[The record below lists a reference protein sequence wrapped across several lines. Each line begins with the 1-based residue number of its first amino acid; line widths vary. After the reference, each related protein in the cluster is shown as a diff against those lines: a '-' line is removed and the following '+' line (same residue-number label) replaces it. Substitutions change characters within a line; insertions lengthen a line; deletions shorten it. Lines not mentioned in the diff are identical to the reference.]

1 MALCDRLRLMYFGN
15 LWQDWSEFVPA
26 DLGIYRYESVEF
38 SADSRGFRLRAD
50 VDAYLHLFD
59 CRQRF
64 DLGEPLEELLA
75 GLPGEPYANPWLEGR
90 RVKLLFQFAQHC
102 ESSGISTWP
111 SGSIAN
117 PATPAR
123 ACGRFAAWNAASASP
138 KPMHWRGRPAVRRK
152 ATPNA
157 RAWPDC
163 CRACKGRLGLPRQAR
178 AAAPEIDRLDLC
190 LAYPSE
196 PCSVEWAV
204 REHLEE
210 PDCAVHYVENGLDQF
225 AVRTALLGG
234 DLRRHSRSVLPS
246 LPQRAA
252 DLHSADFRQRR
263 AALFEA
269 CLGRLEDGSYRDAIR
284 CRYRD
289 KFGPAVALRLLGTAW
304 RGTARTGARL
314 PTGGPPARLV
324 RTPAGGY
331 PGNRAGLPDLIQF
344 WPAQRRYRMVEVKG
358 PGDRLQDNQLRWL
371 QILPRAGDAGGGLPR
386 ALAFR

>member
-1 MALCDRLRLMYFGN
+1 
-15 LWQDWSEFVPA
+15 
-26 DLGIYRYESVEF
+26 
-38 SADSRGFRLRAD
+38 
-50 VDAYLHLFD
+50 AYLHLFD

-102 ESSGISTWP
+102 EKQRDFDLAQRLYRQSSHPG
-111 SGSIAN
+111 
-117 PATPAR
+117 AR
-123 ACGRFAAWNAASASP
+123 LRAIRSLERGERFAEAHALAREASCAPESDAE
-138 KPMHWRGRPAVRRK
+138 RQGL
-152 ATPNA
+152 A
-157 RAWPDC
+157 RLLP
-163 CRACKGRLGLPRQAR
+163 RLQSKLGLPRQAR

-210 PDCAVHYVENGLDQF
+210 PDCAVHYVENGLINSLFGLLCWEAIF
-225 AVRTALLGG
+225 AAIPGAFFHPF
-234 DLRRHSRSVLPS
+234 HSAP
-246 LPQRAA
+246 A

-289 KFGPAVALRLLGTAW
+289 KFGLQSPFVYWELLGEELLEQALDCLPAAHLRAWFERLLEDI
-304 RGTARTGARL
+304 
-314 PTGGPPARLV
+314 
-324 RTPAGGY
+324 

-371 QILPRAGDAGGGLPR
+371 QFCREREMPVAVCYV
-386 ALAFR
+386 